1 MNPFCNTQALG
12 KHVIA
17 ELYDCDRDIIND
29 HDLVQEI
36 MLTAAEKSGA
46 TVVKPVFHKFNPHGV
61 SGVVVISES
70 HFTIH
75 TWPEYGYC
83 ALDIFTCGDLVDN
96 AKAFK
101 YMKEAFRAGSI
112 SVVEMRRGVVE
123 LGVDKQ
129 DKDKPRKVEPA
140 FALPA

>member
-1 MNPFCNTQALG
+1 MNPFSGTQALG

-29 HDLVQEI
+29 HELVQEI
-36 MLTAAEKSGA
+36 LLTAAERAGA
-46 TVVKPVFHKFNPHGV
+46 TVIKPVFHKFNPHGV

-70 HFTIH
+70 HITIH

-96 AKAFK
+96 ALAFK
-101 YMKEAFRAGSI
+101 YMKDAFRAGSI

-123 LGVDKQ
+123 LGVDK
-129 DKDKPRKVEPA
+129 PGKVAPV
-140 FALPA
+140 FSLPS